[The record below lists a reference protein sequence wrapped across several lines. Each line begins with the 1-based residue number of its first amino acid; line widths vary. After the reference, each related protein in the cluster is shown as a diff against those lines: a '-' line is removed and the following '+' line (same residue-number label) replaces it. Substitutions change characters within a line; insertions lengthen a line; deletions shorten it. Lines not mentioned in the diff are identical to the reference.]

1 MDHLDTAGAQFI
13 ALGACLARAHEGVGI
28 MANLVPDGKSP
39 DVMSAID
46 IRGVKLPHTKG
57 FGRGYDALVVDQV
70 LAKCASTVESLTLRL
85 VATRSELIRVRTELD
100 ELQTQVGADHAVQLL
115 KTAQATADA
124 IVTRAMEEQE
134 RAAEAARELAEQAR
148 QAAIAEQR
156 EDERRAR
163 QVAEEAARR
172 AAALQEQAG
181 ERLHRLTVATELAEQ
196 EIDREARQLQAF
208 RDTTKSQI
216 EEFID
221 GMLDHV
227 AEQYGRAHPLAAQ
240 AAASAARRSL
250 IASQVNGKP
259 PAGGRGRRAPR
270 VAGRPSVPPERW
282 GDSGSVSLSSNS
294 HSGAPAH
301 NPLPRQQVNA
311 EHFQ

>member
-1 MDHLDTAGAQFI
+1 MGDQAPENKAP
-13 ALGACLARAHEGVGI
+13 
-28 MANLVPDGKSP
+28 N
-39 DVMSAID
+39 VMTAID
-46 IRGVKLPHTKG
+46 IRGVRLPHAKG

-70 LAKCASTVESLTLRL
+70 LASCASTVESLTLRL

-134 RAAEAARELAEQAR
+134 RATEAARELAEQAR
-148 QAAIAEQR
+148 EAAIAAQR

-172 AAALQEQAG
+172 AAVLQEQAG

-196 EIDREARQLQAF
+196 EIEREARQLQTF
-208 RDTTKSQI
+208 RHSTKAQI

-240 AAASAARRSL
+240 AAAAASPRPL
-250 IASQVNGKP
+250 MAGQVNGGKP

-270 VAGRPSVPPERW
+270 IAGRPSVPTERPAAPHPATMH
-282 GDSGSVSLSSNS
+282 STTAQSTTAQSKAHVS
-294 HSGAPAH
+294 
-301 NPLPRQQVNA
+301 PLPRQTVAA
-311 EHFQ
+311 ERQYP

>member
-1 MDHLDTAGAQFI
+1 MGDQAPENKAP
-13 ALGACLARAHEGVGI
+13 
-28 MANLVPDGKSP
+28 N
-39 DVMSAID
+39 VMTAID
-46 IRGVKLPHTKG
+46 IRGVRLPHAKG

-70 LAKCASTVESLTLRL
+70 LASCASTVESLTLRL
-85 VATRSELIRVRTELD
+85 IATRSELIRVRTELD

-148 QAAIAEQR
+148 EAAIAEQR
-156 EDERRAR
+156 EEERRAR
-163 QVAEEAARR
+163 QAVEEAARR
-172 AAALQEQAG
+172 AAVLQEQAG

-196 EIDREARQLQAF
+196 EIDREAKQLQTF
-208 RDTTKSQI
+208 RDTTKTQI

-250 IASQVNGKP
+250 MATQVNGKP
-259 PAGGRGRRAPR
+259 PVGGRGRRAPR

-282 GDSGSVSLSSNS
+282 GDSGTDGFGA
-294 HSGAPAH
+294 HPQSGALPH
-301 NPLPRQQVNA
+301 NALPRQHVGSAHPQ
-311 EHFQ
+311 Q